1 MRSRKRLL
9 TELGAALLVTLLLV
23 VAAPKTVRAVVAT
36 LVQVSSTPSNPAIT
50 LNVALSG
57 HPE

>member
-36 LVQVSSTPSNPAIT
+36 LVQVSSTPSNPVIT
-50 LNVALSG
+50 LNVTLSG
-57 HPE
+57 HLE

>member
-1 MRSRKRLL
+1 MQSGKRLS

-36 LVQVSSTPSNPAIT
+36 LVQVSNTPSNPVIT
-50 LNVALSG
+50 LNVTLSG
-57 HPE
+57 HLE